1 MAIRPFISIETAA
14 KWEQPIINFKTQN
27 YSSEMSSSQ
36 EEIIVESVRI
46 KNYHMGESASKRSPN
61 AKSYLPSQR
70 I

>member
-1 MAIRPFISIETAA
+1 
-14 KWEQPIINFKTQN
+14 
-27 YSSEMSSSQ
+27 MSSSQ

-70 I
+70 V